1 MEPFTGMTQQPFV
14 LTRRQFATS
23 IAGGLAAA
31 PAFSSQD
38 PVVLRE
44 FATSAQ
50 LEGSVAISGA
60 KQYVVWKGPGSAV
73 WNVEIERPGDY
84 YVAVG
89 YACGKPGSRL
99 TLSSGDA
106 RITTVT
112 RPIKGF
118 FNNDVFHPID
128 DFELVPLEGRLK
140 LRRGKNQLALT
151 VSDPQTPDPL
161 AVCWLELT
169 PVDGVKRVAAEV
181 RRARAARSS
190 TDWFV
195 KSAYGVMFHWTGQ
208 SQPRYGAAKPYAEAV
223 RDFPVS
229 SFVDS
234 VRQTGA
240 GHVIFTVSHSNQDC
254 PAPIRSWEKY
264 HPGRTTDRDLIGELA
279 EGLHQAGV
287 RLILYMNLVGAFSP
301 NDDSK
306 QFVEKCCDVLEEI
319 GHRYGRKLDGYW
331 FDGWN
336 GAYKRYHDVR
346 QDLVFRACKA
356 GNPDRITAFNFW
368 VLPVCTEWQEY
379 WAGEVI
385 SPTPIPTSRY
395 IGCGANRSLQSHF
408 LLFLDAPWVHS
419 KPNTEMES
427 PRFPSEKIVDYVDQ
441 CAKRQAVVTINLGIY
456 QDGIIGPKAL
466 EYMSAVRR
474 RIRGS

>member
-1 MEPFTGMTQQPFV
+1 MARMTQQPLV

-44 FATSAQ
+44 YATAAQ
-50 LEGSVAISGA
+50 LDGSVAIHPT
-60 KQYVVWKGPGSAV
+60 KQFVVWKGPGSAV
-73 WNVEIERPGDY
+73 LNVEAERPGDY
-84 YVAVG
+84 YVAVA

-99 TLSSGDA
+99 TLSSGDS

-112 RPIKGF
+112 RAIHGF
-118 FNNDVFHPID
+118 FDNDVYHPID
-128 DFELVPLEGRLK
+128 NFELVPLEGRLK
-140 LRRGKNQLALT
+140 LQRGKNQLAIT
-151 VSDPQTPDPL
+151 VSDPQTTDSL
-161 AVCWLELT
+161 AVCWVELT
-169 PVDGVKRVAAEV
+169 PAGGVKRVAAEV
-181 RRARAARSS
+181 KEARAARSS

-195 KSAYGVMFHWTGQ
+195 KSAYGLMFHWTAQ
-208 SQPRYGAAKPYAEAV
+208 SQPRSGAAKQYADAA

-240 GHVIFTVSHSNQDC
+240 GHVIFTLNHAVQHC
-254 PAPIRSWEKY
+254 PAPIQSWEKY
-264 HPGRTTDRDLIGELA
+264 HPGLTTGRDLIGELA

-287 RLILYMNLVGAFSP
+287 RLILYINLVGAFSSP
-301 NDDSK
+301 NVDSK
-306 QFVEKCCDVLEEI
+306 GFVEKCCDVLEEI

-336 GAYKRYHDVR
+336 GAYSRYHDIR
-346 QDLVFRACKA
+346 HDLVFQACKA

-368 VLPVCTEWQEY
+368 ILPVCTELSEY

-385 SPTPIPTSRY
+385 SPTPLPTSRY

-419 KPNTEMES
+419 KPNTEMEP
-427 PRFPSEKIVDYVDQ
+427 PRFPSERIVDYVDQ